1 MSTSPS
7 PSPPMYESKKE
18 AARQLG
24 VSTWSIGD
32 LLRKKKLRAKKFGKL
47 TQIEVASRLE
57 LVASLPDAKF
67 AEPRQRNTK
76 EAA

>member
-7 PSPPMYESKKE
+7 LPPAMYETKKE

-47 TQIEVASRLE
+47 TQIEVASRI
-57 LVASLPDAKF
+57 AFANSLPDAKF
-67 AEPRQRNTK
+67 AEPRQRNEK
-76 EAA
+76 AA